1 MAEIFRR
8 QDRLKELNDIWN
20 KAPERL
26 QGLMTRHEDD
36 LLDVVRRAM
45 RANENWALL
54 ESLSLE
60 IIDDAFEAP
69 SAGGEFSP
77 EFQTLCSRRWDVWD
91 DLLTAAMQNRS
102 VDE

>member
-8 QDRLKELNDIWN
+8 QDRLKELNEIWN

-26 QGLMTRHEDD
+26 QRLMTRHEDD

-45 RANENWALL
+45 RVNENWALL

-60 IIDDAFEAP
+60 IIDDAFEA
-69 SAGGEFSP
+69 SSTDGEFSP

-102 VDE
+102 VEE